1 MHPDLQAQLHMMSPE
16 LQEYVRK
23 LQITAQMRK
32 DTSQLEDEDVA
43 DLRYDEAGLQTITM

>member
-1 MHPDLQAQLHMMSPE
+1 MSPA

-23 LQITAQMRK
+23 LQIKAQMRK

-43 DLRYDEAGLQTITM
+43 DLGRDEVV